1 MGPRRAALRCAVLQE
16 ELARRRAL
24 VQLGPARGLAA
35 AGAPGAGPPLPPLRA
50 HTAQQAQHEKEFSA
64 AAAGNGAVVAAAAGQ
79 QQGEGGWESEGEAWV
94 QLTEKAVTCILA
106 GPGKKLGSSKASGRL
121 GVGWR
126 LWVMERGLESVG

>member
-1 MGPRRAALRCAVLQE
+1 MGPRHAARRCAVLQE

-35 AGAPGAGPPLPPLRA
+35 AGALGAGPPLPPLRA
-50 HTAQQAQHEKEFSA
+50 HTAQLAQQVDEKELSA

-79 QQGEGGWESEGEAWV
+79 QQGEGGGQSEGEAWV

-121 GVGWR
+121 CVGWR
-126 LWVMERGLESVG
+126 LG